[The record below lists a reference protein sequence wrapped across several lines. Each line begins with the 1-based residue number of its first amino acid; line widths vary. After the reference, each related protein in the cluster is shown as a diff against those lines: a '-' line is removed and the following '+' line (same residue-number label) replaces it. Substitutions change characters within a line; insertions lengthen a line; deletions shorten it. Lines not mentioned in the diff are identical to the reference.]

1 MLPGMRES
9 LPLPLGHHLSLLTNH
24 TNLASTKR
32 CCPLAPPSAGAP
44 DTPTALTVTSTLD
57 SSAVDLSFV
66 PAWLAEQ
73 GYEIE
78 VLSQDGKTVLDTLT
92 VSASSC
98 AVKAAAPQ

>member
-1 MLPGMRES
+1 MKPPGRAAICTACLPWQS
-9 LPLPLGHHLSLLTNH
+9 KSNPTATTPCPLPSL
-24 TNLASTKR
+24 R
-32 CCPLAPPSAGAP
+32 SAGAP
-44 DTPTALTVTSTLD
+44 DTPTALTVTSTRD